1 MPPWAMVG
9 SVVEP
14 TGERFHDLH
23 ARVVMRTDRTLR
35 QGSYRFTLTQRQI
48 HSDEATVSERGII
61 EISALSET
69 AILLRF
75 LHNAESLLE

>member
-1 MPPWAMVG
+1 
-9 SVVEP
+9 
-14 TGERFHDLH
+14 
-23 ARVVMRTDRTLR
+23 MRTDRTLR
-35 QGSYRFTLTQRQI
+35 QGSYRFALTQRQI

-75 LHNAESLLE
+75 LHIAESLLE